1 MARTSKPSVVNNQLF
16 YTLANGTQYIDIFR
30 DLSALNRKL
39 IRQGRVAYVTDLTY
53 TVWSGSTLNGGNAQV
68 MALPNDWVHNNA
80 WKKAQSVWMQNN
92 KNVRKMIGQSAKPTW
107 EDFKVFYD
115 AAHRAGTT
123 LAVPGLSYGE
133 WEYSTFV
140 WEADDNSI
148 DEVNLHMQGNDVAAT
163 DAGLVLAYQES
174 RATVN
179 AEDPDLPADYSH
191 GNIYAYMATDENAVA
206 DEVAQNM
213 EDQNDAPPYDHD
225 DYPGNDSNVAIG
237 HNVDLLATPVAGR
250 SAIDRSSSVI
260 CAPLGLLKIT
270 HTGIDS
276 SDGSA
281 TTAPVG
287 YLRFRIAFGNYKG
300 LAAPTFGQ

>member
-1 MARTSKPSVVNNQLF
+1 MARGRSKGTVVNNQLQ
-16 YTLANGTQYIDIFR
+16 YTLANGVQYIDIFR

-39 IRQGRVAYVTDLTY
+39 IRQGRVAYLTDISY
-53 TVWSGSTLNGGNAQV
+53 TIITGTAGNGGFMA
-68 MALPNDWVHNNA
+68 MAALPNDWVTNNA
-80 WKKAQSVWMQNN
+80 WKKAQSTWRQNN
-92 KNVRKMIGQSAKPTW
+92 KKVRAMIGESAKPTW

-115 AAHRAGTT
+115 AGHRAGTT

-133 WEYSTFV
+133 WMYSQFV

-148 DEVNLHMQGNDVAAT
+148 DEVYLHMHGNDVSTT

-191 GNIYAYMATDENAVA
+191 GNIYAYMATDDNAVA

-225 DYPGNDSNVAIG
+225 DYPGNDSN
-237 HNVDLLATPVAGR
+237 LATGHAVNLVASG
-250 SAIDRSSSVI
+250 ATAATVHWPAVV
-260 CAPLGLLKIT
+260 CAPLGLIKIN
-270 HTGIDS
+270 HQGVS
-276 SDGSA
+276 ANDGSSV
-281 TTAPVG
+281 TAPTG
-287 YLRFRIAFGNYKG
+287 YLNFRIAYGNYKG
-300 LAAPTFGQ
+300 LAAPSMGQ